1 MTSPVRI
8 SERFRDSSNRSA
20 KDSDIYG
27 SFRQAGFAGA
37 KSEIACDCVGSGDDG
52 CGLVTRVKL
61 KNQQA
66 GALARGGD
74 LLD

>member
-27 SFRQAGFAGA
+27 SFRQAGLAGA
-37 KSEIACDCVGSGDDG
+37 SAKLRATAVG
-52 CGLVTRVKL
+52 LETAVL
-61 KNQQA
+61 WA
-66 GALARGGD
+66 GARVG
-74 LLD
+74 